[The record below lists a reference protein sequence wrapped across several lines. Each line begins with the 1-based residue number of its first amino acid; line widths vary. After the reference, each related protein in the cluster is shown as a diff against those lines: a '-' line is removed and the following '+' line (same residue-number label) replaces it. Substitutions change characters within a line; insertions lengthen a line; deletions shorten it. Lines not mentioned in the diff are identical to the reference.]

1 MDIISLLLV
10 IVVLGLAVYLID
22 RYVPMAE
29 PFKIIFRVVIVV
41 AFVVYL
47 LKQIGYNVPLHLH

>member
-1 MDIISLLLV
+1 MDIIPLLLLL
-10 IVVLGLAVYLID
+10 VVLGLAVWLID

-29 PFKIIFRVVIVV
+29 PFKTIFRVVIVV

-47 LKQIGYNVPLHLH
+47 LKQVGINVPLHLH